1 MNIVRYI
8 VIGFISLITGILTS
22 FIVLFSLSPILEF
35 IGFKNNGDK
44 WNYDPIALLSINVGI
59 LQTLLAIITL
69 GIGSV
74 AFFNFLSMKKEFK
87 RFKKSIKKQVKNI
100 RNNGDAKETSN
111 KELEKITKETDK
123 LEENQKGEEVKDVF

>member
-74 AFFNFLSMKKEFK
+74 AFLIF
-87 RFKKSIKKQVKNI
+87 
-100 RNNGDAKETSN
+100 
-111 KELEKITKETDK
+111 
-123 LEENQKGEEVKDVF
+123 